1 MEVSWRVAAV
11 MLGQVAAVMLGQ
23 VAAVMLGQV
32 ATSATEA
39 NTYEETFTHPVEG
52 MVAP

>member
-1 MEVSWRVAAV
+1 
-11 MLGQVAAVMLGQ
+11 
-23 VAAVMLGQV
+23 MLGQV

-39 NTYEETFTHPVEG
+39 NTYKETFTHPAEG